1 MQRNIKRMYCFVFL
15 AVATIA
21 PQSAPPPA
29 PAPAPPSMSWF
40 REKYQSRTN
49 ELYYDYMLHRTQW
62 GDNDVDMCPDIH
74 KPATIYAITG
84 QYMIEIKR
92 TCNAI
97 YVEKYAT
104 APTTAPTTA
113 RTHEQLLENID
124 RMMTDFFEYS
134 GVFACYAF
142 EIGMIVMSVILA
154 SCSTLFM
161 IILMFCQY

>member
-1 MQRNIKRMYCFVFL
+1 MKIICCFVFL

-21 PQSAPPPA
+21 PPPP
-29 PAPAPPSMSWF
+29 PNPWF
-40 REKYQSRTN
+40 REKYQSLTN
-49 ELYYDYMLHRTQW
+49 ELYYDYMLHRAEW

-84 QYMIEIKR
+84 QYMNEIKR

-97 YVEKYAT
+97 YVEKYAHTTTNATAT
-104 APTTAPTTA
+104 AP
-113 RTHEQLLENID
+113 THEQLLENID
-124 RMMTDFFEYS
+124 RMITDFFEYS
-134 GVFACYAF
+134 GVCACYAF

-161 IILMFCQY
+161 IMLVFCQY